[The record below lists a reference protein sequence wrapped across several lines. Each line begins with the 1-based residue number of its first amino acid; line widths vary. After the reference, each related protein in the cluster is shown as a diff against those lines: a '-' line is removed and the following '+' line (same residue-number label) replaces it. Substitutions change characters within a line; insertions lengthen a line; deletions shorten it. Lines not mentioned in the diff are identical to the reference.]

1 MNEPTLDC
9 GVVDNLEL
17 ACMQGFEMAVTMNDG
32 DMLDGRAKNLATN
45 DHHQECLILETHEG
59 DQSIILAD
67 AKKAEA
73 LTRNDYFTEL
83 DLTKT
88 EHS

>member
-1 MNEPTLDC
+1 MTEPRLDC

-17 ACMQGFEMAVTMNDG
+17 ACMHRFELAVTLHDG
-32 DMLDGRAKNLATN
+32 DMVDGKAKNLASN
-45 DHHQECLILETHEG
+45 DHHQECLILETHTG
-59 DQSIILAD
+59 DKSIILAE

-73 LTRNDYFTEL
+73 LTPNDYFTEL

-88 EHS
+88 EDS